1 MMSLCIVKSVEIS
14 ERLSYIVKGLH
25 MLQCQFNVPCATRD
39 DASVDVADGI
49 NKVNVLIK

>member
-1 MMSLCIVKSVEIS
+1 LDIVKSVEIS
-14 ERLSYIVKGLH
+14 ESLSNFVKGLH
-25 MLQCQFNVPCATRD
+25 MLQGQCNEFCATRD